1 MLLSTDHIFSLTFY
15 TYQYWVSNIIG
26 CFWTLNL
33 NHKIL
38 SVTIRTSDD
47 MWISTG
53 RRIYYLSEVWPALS
67 PSGTIKEYVPVILGE
82 WEWWG
87 PLVIRDLVKGW
98 VKASHH
104 LRSFKKNW
112 CKHYKDVTDL
122 MNLPLLY

>member
-1 MLLSTDHIFSLTFY
+1 MLLSTGHIFSLTFY

-82 WEWWG
+82 WKWWG
-87 PLVIRDLVKGW
+87 PLVINSGISEGMD
-98 VKASHH
+98 
-104 LRSFKKNW
+104 LRSFKK
-112 CKHYKDVTDL
+112 TDASTTK
-122 MNLPLLY
+122 MIQIWWIYLYYIRISL